1 MIKYICIFI
10 KYLKIVNMKNKY
22 ILMFFILVGLFT
34 KDCSALQIK
43 NIHIGNVASDRWIE
57 VYNDG
62 EDISDLT
69 SYKIIDSGGDSKHTI
84 IDMSGTKSFLK
95 GSTAYIYKTLSP
107 SSKISETL
115 PADASL
121 LFRSAVVLDS
131 DNGFVSIINSDNT
144 IVFSCFSYGS
154 ATCSNNS
161 NPTNTSSS
169 TASSTNSTSTV
180 TENNMTNTVYI
191 YVPSNN
197 QNKYGDI
204 QVLLPEEKIVPAGA
218 DSEYLVRVLDSQK
231 NILTGLDFN
240 WSFGDGGEKFD
251 SKVNYHYIYPGEYIL
266 IASADGYMG
275 GAQAKMKVTVVS
287 PDVIILK
294 VGTSSKE
301 NFIDLENRTEYDLFL
316 SNFYLSVDN
325 IFYKLPKNFVIEKKK
340 SVHISG
346 EALGFKL
353 PAFYI
358 SLNYPNKDLL
368 TDYSVKQDISTS
380 TIFDSSST
388 TLNKGAEISQNFN
401 SGSSVDSKNEINKI
415 SEGNKSETFKANT
428 QKRFSIIK
436 EPYILK
442 PLILES
448 ASVSEFNSTQ
458 NTKEITENLNNV
470 KKDKAVDI
478 NLIKWLKSLIY

>member
-1 MIKYICIFI
+1 
-10 KYLKIVNMKNKY
+10 MKNKY

-325 IFYKLPKNFVIEKKK
+325 IFYKLPKNFVIAKGKT
-340 SVHISG
+340 VHVSG

-353 PAFYI
+353 PALNI
-358 SLNYPNKDLL
+358 SLNYPNKNIL
-368 TDYSVKQDISTS
+368 TSYSVQVDLASSSLIFSTS
-380 TIFDSSST
+380 SSST
-388 TLNKGAEISQNFN
+388 LISVSPTATTSFIYPVEEIQEKGTSQKMVIAKKNIE
-401 SGSSVDSKNEINKI
+401 SVDLINNE
-415 SEGNKSETFKANT
+415 TL
-428 QKRFSIIK
+428 
-436 EPYILK
+436 ILK
-442 PLILES
+442 HLVLS
-448 ASVSEFNSTQ
+448 DSV
-458 NTKEITENLNNV
+458 NV
-470 KKDKAVDI
+470 KEKSKEVVPSTEKNVKNNENVDI
-478 NLIKWLKSLIY
+478 GIVRWLKSLLY